1 MKIIGFTKNSFSRG
15 QEYSVRSLSLLENG
29 SLSLLIMVN
38 VSIGLAT
45 AVPVNRNV
53 YKIYIRAGT
62 DVLDIE
68 VPLAAAIENAYI
80 DGDYWRSVKRPRTSS
95 YNHTCIAC
103 RCYCMLL
110 GPGSAKVKF

>member
-1 MKIIGFTKNSFSRG
+1 M
-15 QEYSVRSLSLLENG
+15 SLLENG

-95 YNHTCIAC
+95 YMTYMY
-103 RCYCMLL
+103 RVSMLL
-110 GPGSAKVKF
+110 HVARARIRKGKILKNNYR